1 MDHDHIYKS
10 ESHTLRGRHNMSTA
24 GAQLLVDLRVR
35 RSQRLVA
42 EQAEVSA
49 RNAFTYHFMY
59 IFTHVY
65 VYYYALIVVYGVCTS
80 MHTSTTEATT

>member
-10 ESHTLRGRHNMSTA
+10 ESHTLRGRLNMSTA
-24 GAQLLVDLRVR
+24 GAELLVDLRVG

-49 RNAFTYHFMY
+49 RNAFT
-59 IFTHVY
+59 
-65 VYYYALIVVYGVCTS
+65 
-80 MHTSTTEATT
+80 